1 MWRQRIHIAVLAV
14 VLTLGASVI
23 VATQSPQPKADT
35 YTWSGELVSV
45 DPSAKTITVKSRVVY
60 NDAVSELKQFKA
72 GEKVWIVWSGVRDY
86 SDGIRQV
93 RRFAASD
100 KSTDDFMMPAELVSP
115 EAENQY
121 IAIRISV
128 PDSSL
133 AALKAVN
140 PGQWV
145 TVTARHR
152 PATDAD
158 AVVAAKPYVAE
169 TNANTSTN

>member
-1 MWRQRIHIAVLAV
+1 MWRQRKPIGVLAC
-14 VLTLGASVI
+14 VLTLLASGI
-23 VATQSPQPKADT
+23 GATQTPQPKADT

-45 DPSAKTITVKSRVVY
+45 DSAANTITVKSRVVY
-60 NDAVSELKQFKA
+60 QDAVSELKQFKA

-93 RRFAASD
+93 RRLDASD
-100 KSTDDFMMPAELVSP
+100 KRTDDFMMPAELASP
-115 EAENQY
+115 DAENQY
-121 IAIRISV
+121 IAIRIRV

-133 AALKAVN
+133 ALLKGVT

-152 PATDAD
+152 PATDVD
-158 AVVAAKPYVAE
+158 AVVSAKPYVAQ
-169 TNANTSTN
+169 TNAHTSTN